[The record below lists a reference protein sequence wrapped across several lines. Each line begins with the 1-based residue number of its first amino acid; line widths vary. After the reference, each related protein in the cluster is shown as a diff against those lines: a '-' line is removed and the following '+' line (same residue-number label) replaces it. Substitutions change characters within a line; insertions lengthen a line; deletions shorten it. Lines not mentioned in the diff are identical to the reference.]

1 MVLSFNSVIFPEPAY
16 VEQKEAPDDDIHG
29 AHEITIRPEIQPEIE
44 ARTTYLMHFFA
55 ISYWYLFLM
64 YKEMGSIMSFAILL
78 HDLDFFSKYLELFEL
93 EF

>member
-44 ARTTYLMHFFA
+44 ARTTYLMHLQKHNSCN
-55 ISYWYLFLM
+55 ISY
-64 YKEMGSIMSFAILL
+64 
-78 HDLDFFSKYLELFEL
+78 FFM
-93 EF
+93 

>member
-44 ARTTYLMHFFA
+44 ARTTYLMHFRKYNFCNF
-55 ISYWYLFLM
+55 SYFLCRM
-64 YKEMGSIMSFAILL
+64 KWAAYMSINTCFLL
-78 HDLDFFSKYLELFEL
+78 SI
-93 EF
+93 

>member
-44 ARTTYLMHFFA
+44 ARTTYLMHLQKHNSCN
-55 ISYWYLFLM
+55 ISYFFYVSFN
-64 YKEMGSIMSFAILL
+64 EMGSIMSINTCSHL
-78 HDLDFFSKYLELFEL
+78 KVY
-93 EF
+93 